1 MPAPLPD
8 AKELMSQL
16 LRQRTTAHA
25 FRLPLAVE
33 DAYCLL
39 YSAYEVEVER
49 RGRTLQMDEDT
60 TRIVGEVAHH
70 LTGPQPNGLLFCGT
84 TGNGKTTLALA
95 LQNAVEWLR
104 ARGKLPTVF
113 MQYDL
118 DTVRFVEARH
128 VAATYKTTKTRLMS
142 IGVLAIDDVGTEPA
156 EVVDYGNVIEPI
168 TELLE
173 ARYARGLFT
182 LVTTNLT
189 GQELRQRYGV
199 RLVDR
204 MNEMMH
210 VVVFKNGSFR

>member
-1 MPAPLPD
+1 
-8 AKELMSQL
+8 
-16 LRQRTTAHA
+16 
-25 FRLPLAVE
+25 
-33 DAYCLL
+33 
-39 YSAYEVEVER
+39 
-49 RGRTLQMDEDT
+49 
-60 TRIVGEVAHH
+60 
-70 LTGPQPNGLLFCGT
+70 
-84 TGNGKTTLALA
+84 
-95 LQNAVEWLR
+95 
-104 ARGKLPTVF
+104 
-113 MQYDL
+113 
-118 DTVRFVEARH
+118 
-128 VAATYKTTKTRLMS
+128 MS

-189 GQELRQRYGV
+189 GKELRQRYGV

>member
-1 MPAPLPD
+1 
-8 AKELMSQL
+8 MSQL

-25 FRLPLAVE
+25 FRLPLAVA

-95 LQNAVEWLR
+95 IQNAVEWLR
-104 ARGKLPTVF
+104 ARGMLPTEF

-128 VAATYKTTKTRLMS
+128 VAATYKTTKARLMS
-142 IGVLAIDDVGTEPA
+142 AGVLAIDDIGTEPA